1 MSTMLWLMRHGRA
14 TGQGSDAE
22 LLPEGEDYVR
32 ALGRKLRGEGLR
44 PVAAFSSTFL
54 RARDTAD
61 IVMSELSER
70 PDVTRLRELTPD
82 FEPEEA
88 WQAVLDQPLP
98 DGDVLVV
105 SHLPLVGL
113 LFQAPIGAQT
123 AAQAP
128 AEIPQR
134 VLLTAGRSTVLTT
147 DFDITRLAVTNPAIA
162 DAVVVKP
169 REVLVDGKGSGTVS
183 AMFAKRIV

>member
-22 LLPEGEDYVR
+22 LLPEGADYVR

-98 DGDVLVV
+98 EGDVLVV

-113 LFQAPIGAQT
+113 LCGGLTGDDPGFSPGTLVQIELHESKRKGRLV
-123 AAQAP
+123 
-128 AEIPQR
+128 R
-134 VLLTAGRSTVLTT
+134 VVRS
-147 DFDITRLAVTNPAIA
+147 A
-162 DAVVVKP
+162 DVQ
-169 REVLVDGKGSGTVS
+169 G
-183 AMFAKRIV
+183 